1 MGIILLAKSIEEGP
15 GDDAKG
21 YPALVD
27 QIEQA
32 AADRATNEERERI
45 RDIEE
50 MALPGSEE
58 ITAEAKFTK
67 PVSASDYAKAAMK
80 RAKEQGSEYLN
91 NAKADAKN
99 SGAGTVENTPPAGK
113 TDEFLDAIKS
123 VGQNAQKK

>member
-1 MGIILLAKSIEEGP
+1 MEIKTA
-15 GDDAKG
+15 DDLRQA

-80 RAKEQGSEYLN
+80 RAKEQGNEYLN
-91 NAKADAKN
+91 NAKTDAKN
-99 SGAGTVENTPPAGK
+99 SGAGTVENTPTAGK

>member
-1 MGIILLAKSIEEGP
+1 MGIEIKTT
-15 GDDAKG
+15 DDLRKA

-32 AADRATNEERERI
+32 AAERATNEERERI

-80 RAKEQGSEYLN
+80 RAKEQGNEYLN
-91 NAKADAKN
+91 NAKTDAKN

>member
-1 MGIILLAKSIEEGP
+1 MEIKTA
-15 GDDAKG
+15 DDLRQA

-45 RDIEE
+45 RNIEE

-80 RAKEQGSEYLN
+80 RAKEQGNEYLN
-91 NAKADAKN
+91 NAKTDAKN

>member
-1 MGIILLAKSIEEGP
+1 MEIKTA
-15 GDDAKG
+15 DDLRQA

-99 SGAGTVENTPPAGK
+99 SGAGAVENTPPAGK
-113 TDEFLDAIKS
+113 TDEFLDAIQS

>member
-1 MGIILLAKSIEEGP
+1 MEIKTA
-15 GDDAKG
+15 DDLRQT

-99 SGAGTVENTPPAGK
+99 SGAGTVENAPPAGK

>member
-1 MGIILLAKSIEEGP
+1 MEIKTA
-15 GDDAKG
+15 DDLRQA

-80 RAKEQGSEYLN
+80 RAKEQGGLDGLL
-91 NAKADAKN
+91 AKAI
-99 SGAGTVENTPPAGK
+99 SGINAMPPKGTCADCSD
-113 TDEFLDAIKS
+113 DELKAAIKHMS
-123 VGQNAQKK
+123 GL

>member
-1 MGIILLAKSIEEGP
+1 MEIKTA
-15 GDDAKG
+15 DDLRQA

-113 TDEFLDAIKS
+113 PDEFLDAIKS

>member
-1 MGIILLAKSIEEGP
+1 MEIKTA
-15 GDDAKG
+15 DDLRQA

-67 PVSASDYAKAAMK
+67 PVSASDYAKAAIK

>member
-1 MGIILLAKSIEEGP
+1 MEIKTA
-15 GDDAKG
+15 DDLRQA

-67 PVSASDYAKAAMK
+67 PVSASD
-80 RAKEQGSEYLN
+80 RRQGRHE
-91 NAKADAKN
+91 ARR
-99 SGAGTVENTPPAGK
+99 GAGPRASMRQREDRRQEQRGRALWRTRPPCR
-113 TDEFLDAIKS
+113 
-123 VGQNAQKK
+123 

>member
-1 MGIILLAKSIEEGP
+1 MEIKTA
-15 GDDAKG
+15 DDLRQA

-58 ITAEAKFTK
+58 ITTEAKFTK

>member
-1 MGIILLAKSIEEGP
+1 MEIKTA
-15 GDDAKG
+15 DDLRQA

-50 MALPGSEE
+50 MALQGSEE

-80 RAKEQGSEYLN
+80 RAKEQGNEYLN
-91 NAKADAKN
+91 NAKTDAKN
-99 SGAGTVENTPPAGK
+99 GGAGTVENTPPAGK

>member
-1 MGIILLAKSIEEGP
+1 MEIKTA
-15 GDDAKG
+15 DDLRQA

-50 MALPGSEE
+50 MALPGNEE

-67 PVSASDYAKAAMK
+67 PVSASDYAKAAMT
-80 RAKEQGSEYLN
+80 RAKEQGNEYLN
-91 NAKADAKN
+91 NAKTDAKN

>member
-1 MGIILLAKSIEEGP
+1 MEIKTA
-15 GDDAKG
+15 DDLRQA

-67 PVSASDYAKAAMK
+67 PVSASDYAKDAMK